1 MSSAQ
6 IDAELSAS
14 VPNGAAH
21 DPLAAAVVLIDD
33 IAAAADEIE
42 ENDGFRRSF
51 SANCMKRVSAAC
63 FYRAASAA
71 TRSIQAATCV

>member
-6 IDAELSAS
+6 IDAGLSAAVS
-14 VPNGAAH
+14 NDAAH

-42 ENDGFRRSF
+42 ETTD
-51 SANCMKRVSAAC
+51 SAEAFQPTA
-63 FYRAASAA
+63 
-71 TRSIQAATCV
+71 